1 MPADN
6 VNKLINLFFMTYR
19 SLHQHLQRAKFVK
32 TLSLLQ
38 FITMRAVGDEGSVS
52 MKDVARLL
60 SITPASATSVVN
72 GLVTMGALER
82 INDASDRRVIRLRI
96 TAAGKRSLNA
106 AEGMAKNALKRVFLQ
121 LSDRDRTNMIAALER
136 LSVILSRTNL

>member
-1 MPADN
+1 
-6 VNKLINLFFMTYR
+6 
-19 SLHQHLQRAKFVK
+19 
-32 TLSLLQ
+32 
-38 FITMRAVGDEGSVS
+38 MRAVGDEGSVS